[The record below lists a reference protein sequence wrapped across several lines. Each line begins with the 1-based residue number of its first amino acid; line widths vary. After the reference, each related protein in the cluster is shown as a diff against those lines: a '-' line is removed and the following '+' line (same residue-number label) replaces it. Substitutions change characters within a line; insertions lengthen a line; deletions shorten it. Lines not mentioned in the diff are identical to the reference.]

1 MKTPEW
7 PGGLERIRHHLPHRG
22 LLATLCLAALPWL
35 TAWLLGLSDTGTA
48 VATASPVPI
57 TAVLLLW
64 TSGCLAAVAAVLLWP
79 RRRFARSPESLV
91 LVCGLPAVA
100 TVLLLAA
107 LSHWWPTSED
117 GPLFTLLRQLGRAL
131 QALLYGPLLAL
142 ALYVGRSP
150 MGRRTAALA
159 PLFVGTL
166 GVALAGLAFGGAL
179 SPAAI
184 ESLAA
189 LFTAAG
195 PLFLL
200 LFLLAGVW
208 ILPRRLPGEAPFLT
222 QAFWLSVLPQMLAQL
237 PPPGGGPASH
247 LSTGWQELLA
257 LTLLFAGAMGRSTAH
272 HSPLHLASMQNRSAP
287 EGLPA
292 DLETL
297 KEDYERQRQTL
308 LMLEKAVET
317 MSQGVTITDME
328 GRILYVNPADAR
340 MHGYAVEELVGKEA
354 RLFAAPAHLP
364 VRSEAVDR
372 PWSRESLNATKDGR
386 TFPVRLT
393 SDRIHGSDRRP
404 LATVTICEDIGEHE
418 TIREALARRDR
429 ILQAVGLAAEKFL
442 SDMPWE
448 ECVEEVL
455 ERLGRATGVDLIYI
469 LRREEGKPFDPESVI
484 LAWGTPG
491 GAVEA
496 SFKEDLGL
504 PDREALFSRF
514 KHRLAAGETLCGKVA
529 DLPAA
534 TRQIFEDWGI
544 LSFVVV
550 PIFVRSTLRGY
561 LSLEEGGERQ
571 WSSSELE
578 ALTAAARTFGAS
590 ISKTEAAAAL
600 AESETKYREL
610 LESANDLIQSV
621 SPDGRFLFVNRAWHE
636 TLGYSPE
643 ELHKLR
649 VWDVV
654 RPHPPEGNEDDRDIV
669 QGILADDNKG
679 PIEALFVTK
688 DGREITV
695 EGSINCRYEDGLP
708 VATRGIFRDITERKM
723 VDRMIQD
730 FISTVSHE
738 LRTPLTSIIASLGLL
753 ESGKL
758 ANNPKRSGELVSI
771 ALRNSRR
778 LLQLIN
784 NLLDLQKLSA
794 NKMTFN
800 PEAIEV
806 ESLLEEAIEDIR
818 AFAESCSITLQLGPQ
833 IPPGLQVHGDRD
845 RITQVLNNLLS
856 NAIKFSPDDETVLV
870 DAHREGEFVV
880 VTVADQ
886 GPGIPEEFRS
896 RLFDRF
902 TQFDSSSTRR
912 SGGSGLGLSIVKGL
926 VEGMGGTIT
935 LNTRVDKG
943 TTFHVH
949 LPRVA
954 EPVLVN

>member
-1 MKTPEW
+1 MS
-7 PGGLERIRHHLPHRG
+7 LALLPW
-22 LLATLCLAALPWL
+22 LAALILGRTAILLPFSNQPSVPGALL
-35 TAWLLGLSDTGTA
+35 T
-48 VATASPVPI
+48 
-57 TAVLLLW
+57 W
-64 TSGCLAAVAAVLLWP
+64 TSGCIAALATLFLLP
-79 RRRFARSPESLV
+79 RRRFARTPEGL
-91 LVCGLPAVA
+91 LLACGLPAL
-100 TVLLLAA
+100 T
-107 LSHWWPTSED
+107 
-117 GPLFTLLRQLGRAL
+117 TLLFLNAVSFWWTPTTIQDGSLSVLIQSLSRTL
-131 QALLYGPLLAL
+131 QAFLYGPLLAL
-142 ALYVGRSP
+142 AVFGRRRSES
-150 MGRRTAALA
+150 RRTAAALTLLA
-159 PLFVGTL
+159 AILCTSLAILAFLGFLAPAVVLKIISILASASPLFVVFFL
-166 GVALAGLAFGGAL
+166 AAGL
-179 SPAAI
+179 
-184 ESLAA
+184 
-189 LFTAAG
+189 
-195 PLFLL
+195 
-200 LFLLAGVW
+200 W
-208 ILPRRLPGEAPFLT
+208 ILPHRLTESATFLAQT
-222 QAFWLSVLPQMLAQL
+222 FWLSALPQALAHL
-237 PPPGGGPASH
+237 PPTASVSVAD
-247 LSTGWQELLA
+247 LNARWQELLA
-257 LTLLFAGAMGRSTAH
+257 LSLLLAGSLDRRTTPRALPLGTELDTKEFDETSPMDALTL
-272 HSPLHLASMQNRSAP
+272 Q
-287 EGLPA
+287 
-292 DLETL
+292 
-297 KEDYERQRQTL
+297 EDYDRQRQTL
-308 LMLEKAVET
+308 KMLEKAVET

-340 MHGYAVEELVGKEA
+340 MHGYAVEELVGQEA
-354 RLFAAPAHLP
+354 RLFASPAMTSA
-364 VRSEAVDR
+364 RAVDNNR
-372 PWSRESLNATKDGR
+372 PWSREGLNATKDGR
-386 TFPVRLT
+386 TFPVRLI
-393 SDRIHGSDRRP
+393 SDQFHDVDQEP
-404 LATVTICEDIGEHE
+404 LGTVTICEDLGEHE

-496 SFKEDLGL
+496 SFKENLGL
-504 PDREALFSRF
+504 PDREALFSRW
-514 KHRLAAGETLCGKVA
+514 KHRLAAGETLYGRVA
-529 DLPAA
+529 DLPAT
-534 TRQIFEDWGI
+534 TRQIFENWGI

-571 WSSSELE
+571 WSPSELE

-600 AESETKYREL
+600 AESETQYREL
-610 LESANDLIQSV
+610 LEGANDLIQSV
-621 SPDGRFLFVNRAWHE
+621 SPDGRFLFVNRAWHD
-636 TLGYSPE
+636 TLGYAPE
-643 ELHKLR
+643 ELHQLR

-654 RPHPPEGNEDDRDIV
+654 RPHPPEGNIDDRDVV

-695 EGSINCRYEDGLP
+695 EGSISCRYEDSLP

-723 VDRMIQD
+723 VERMIQD

-758 ANNPKRSGELVSI
+758 ANNPKRSAELVSI

-800 PEAIEV
+800 LEAIEV
-806 ESLLEEAIEDIR
+806 ESLLEEALEDIR
-818 AFAESCSITLQLGPQ
+818 GFADSFSIRLQLGQ
-833 IPPGLQVHGDRD
+833 NISPGLQIHGDPD
-845 RITQVLNNLLS
+845 RITQILNNLLS
-856 NAIKFSPDDETVLV
+856 NAIKFSPDNEVVLIDARSEDEY
-870 DAHREGEFVV
+870 VV
-880 VTVADQ
+880 ITVADR

-926 VEGMGGTIT
+926 VEGMDGSIT
-935 LNTRVDKG
+935 LDTQVDQG
-943 TTFHVH
+943 TTFHVY

-954 EPVLVN
+954 DPILEN